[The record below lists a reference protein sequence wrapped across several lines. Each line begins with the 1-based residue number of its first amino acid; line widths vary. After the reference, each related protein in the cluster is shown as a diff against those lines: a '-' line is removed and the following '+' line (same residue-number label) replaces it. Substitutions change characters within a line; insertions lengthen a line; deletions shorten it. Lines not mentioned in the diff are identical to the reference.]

1 MTATLDR
8 VRIEPAYLN
17 IPMRAGS
24 AGDKVVA
31 VCASVGRILDDEQAF
46 AADVLMSVNADGI
59 PAALEGGVI
68 SSRQNIKTFLLEGIT
83 LTKLLEP
90 DLPGDEGK
98 PRLGIWSAQ
107 QFDTAQES
115 FKNFDELFAGFPH
128 LSRRVKQVHR
138 SNGEEEIE
146 LHGRRR
152 LKFKA
157 RSKSAGRGLTGDFVI
172 LDEAFALLPSHM
184 GALLPTLST
193 RRRAHV
199 LYGSS
204 AGRPESGVLR
214 SLRDRARA
222 GGPDAPA
229 YVEWCAPGSWENPG
243 CRRRD
248 CSHTVGS
255 LGCVL
260 DDEDAWL
267 RANPAMGRRI
277 TVGFIRKERQAM
289 PPEEF
294 ARERL
299 GWWDDPVAGVQPINP
314 AAFAML
320 ATRRPKAVGD
330 RVFFI
335 DAQGVRAASI
345 GMAYHGPDQPF
356 TELAYSADGTDWLIK
371 VCKRIAAKHPGATWA
386 LEKAGA
392 ASAFLQA
399 LDEIGIEPVLLSG
412 QEMGRAHV
420 HLQNLVADRGMGF
433 NAEDSDK
440 LLNALGGAVRRDR
453 AEGLWTWNYL
463 KSTTNISPIVAVT
476 GALWLLETTPP
487 PPMIF

>member
-1 MTATLDR
+1 MTATLERTR
-8 VRIEPAYLN
+8 VEPAYMN
-17 IPMRAGS
+17 IPARAGS
-24 AGDKVVA
+24 TGDKVAA
-31 VCASVGRILDDEQAF
+31 VCASVDRVLDEEQIL

-59 PAALEGGVI
+59 PASLEGGVI

-204 AGRPESGVLR
+204 AGRPESLVLR
-214 SLRDRARA
+214 SLRDRARR

-229 YVEWCAPGSWENPG
+229 YVEWCAPGSWDEPG
-243 CRRRD
+243 CLRRG
-248 CSHTVGS
+248 CTHAVGS
-255 LGCVL
+255 VGCAL

-267 RANPAMGRRI
+267 KANPAMGRRI
-277 TVGFIRKERQAM
+277 SVEFIRKERQAM

-299 GWWDDPVAGVQPINP
+299 GWWDEPGTGAQPISQV
-314 AAFAML
+314 AFARL
-320 ATRRPKAVGD
+320 AARRPSPQGE
-330 RVFFI
+330 RMFFI
-335 DAQGVRAASI
+335 DVQGNNAASI
-345 GMAYHGPDQPF
+345 GMAYLGDDRPF
-356 TELAYSADGTDWLIK
+356 AELAYDKAGTDWLIS
-371 VCKRIAAKHPGATWA
+371 VCRTLQQKHSGAVWA

-392 ASAFLQA
+392 ASVFIGQLN
-399 LDEIGIEPVLLSG
+399 EIGIYPVEFNG
-412 QEMGRAHV
+412 VDMGRACV
-420 HLQNLVADRGMGF
+420 HLQNLVDDAGMAY
-433 NAEDSDK
+433 NAEDADK
-440 LLNALGGAVRRDR
+440 LLNALSGTVARDR
-453 AEGLWTWNYL
+453 IQGLWSWNYQ
-463 KSTTNISPIVAVT
+463 KSTTNIAPIVAIT
-476 GALWLLETTPP
+476 GALWLLESQPAMP
-487 PPMIF
+487 AIY